1 MPVRDLLLAGT
12 ILAGVPFCFLY
23 PWVGVLMWSWLAY
36 GNPHRLTWDFAF
48 EFPFAQVVA
57 IATLVGF
64 LFTRDKRPFVWTREY
79 LVVVLLWAWFG
90 VSSVLAMY
98 PEAAWDKFL
107 EFSKI
112 LVMAMLVVP
121 LFQDRKRLRIFV
133 FVVGASLGFYGIK
146 GGLFVLA
153 TGGSWMVLGPRES
166 FFESNTELAL
176 VLNMALPILFYL
188 AKEETRRW
196 LRLTLRA
203 AFVLTILAVP
213 FTYSRGGVLGL
224 VVVLAVLF
232 VKARRRFLFIPVLAL
247 ALVGFMLF
255 APERWV
261 ERMQTMEDYQ
271 ADESANLRFM
281 SWRVAMLIAADR
293 PLYGGGF
300 RVFVNRAT
308 YDIYMPEYPRGF
320 GHDAHSIYFNLLG
333 EHGWVGLGLFVL
345 LVTLAM
351 FKLYAI
357 RRLARGRPELA
368 WAAGYA
374 HMIQASLATYLIT
387 GAFLSAAYFDL
398 AYQLLIL
405 VPVIHTL
412 AVRQVDEEAPATAP
426 AAAPGVTPV
435 PVRAPR
441 TV

>member
-1 MPVRDLLLAGT
+1 MPIRDILLAGT
-12 ILAGVPFCFLY
+12 ILAGVPFCFVY

-57 IATLVGF
+57 AATLVGYV
-64 LFTRDKRPFVWTREY
+64 FTRDKRPFLWAREY
-79 LVVVLLWAWFG
+79 LVLGLLWVWFAIT
-90 VSSVLAMY
+90 SVLSMY
-98 PEAAWDKFL
+98 PESAWDKFL
-107 EFSKI
+107 EVSKI

-133 FVVGASLGFYGIK
+133 FVMGASLGFYGIK

-153 TGGSWMVLGPRES
+153 TGGSWMVLGPRGS

-176 VLNMALPILFYL
+176 VLNMALPVVFYL

-196 LRLTLRA
+196 LRLILWA
-203 AFVLTILAVP
+203 SFFLTILAVP

-224 VVVLAVLF
+224 AVVLTVLF
-232 VKARRRFLFIPVLAL
+232 VKARRRFLLIPVLAL
-247 ALVGFMLF
+247 GLAAFMLF

-261 ERMQTMEDYQ
+261 ERMQTLEDYQ
-271 ADESANLRFM
+271 TDESANLRFM

-293 PLYGGGF
+293 PVYGGGF
-300 RVFVNRAT
+300 RVFVHRPT

-351 FKLYAI
+351 FKLYTI

-398 AYQLLIL
+398 AYQMLIL
-405 VPVIHTL
+405 VPVIHML
-412 AVRQVDEEAPATAP
+412 ALRETAGEEV
-426 AAAPGVTPV
+426 AAAVPAVSPV
-435 PVRAPR
+435 RVRAPR
-441 TV
+441 TA

>member
-412 AVRQVDEEAPATAP
+412 AVRQVAEEAPATAP

>member
-1 MPVRDLLLAGT
+1 
-12 ILAGVPFCFLY
+12 
-23 PWVGVLMWSWLAY
+23 MWSWLAY